1 MIPPRVQRLA
11 RTREIPPPLELQC
24 LKALW
29 RLGEG
34 SVHDVQELLGASRN
48 LAYTTVM
55 TGLDRLEKRGCV
67 ARRKQGRRFIYTP
80 RVSRDTL
87 RAAAVKELI
96 DGFFDSSESELAE
109 YLGRRQGRNAQV
121 TAS

>member
-1 MIPPRVQRLA
+1 MISPKARSLA
-11 RTREIPPPLELQC
+11 RTREIPPPMELQC
-24 LKALW
+24 LQALW

-87 RAAAVKELI
+87 RAAAVKELV
-96 DGFFDSSESELAE
+96 DGFFDSSEGELAE
-109 YLGRRQGRNAQV
+109 YLRGRQGRNIHA
-121 TAS
+121 TAP